1 MENSDQQSQKLLTSS
16 VEKDKQEELMQ
27 DVYILV
33 ENLIHREETTVRL
46 VIDCL
51 YDVGTVNLINQKF
64 RSRTFNKTLKLAS
77 RVSKPAFKMI
87 AWRLVRKKSPRL
99 ITNWLQRKVAF
110 PKAEP
115 QVNQAEL
122 AVQQPE
128 AVNSIAPQDVSTNI
142 LPPAQYQIQEVKHL
156 RSQVKLLV
164 SLIIGIVT
172 VFGGSFAW
180 MNYQIQQSHQQTIQ
194 ELQTQMRIMEA
205 NRDRR

>member
-1 MENSDQQSQKLLTSS
+1 MAIGKE
-16 VEKDKQEELMQ
+16 
-27 DVYILV
+27 
-33 ENLIHREETTVRL
+33 
-46 VIDCL
+46 
-51 YDVGTVNLINQKF
+51 
-64 RSRTFNKTLKLAS
+64 
-77 RVSKPAFKMI
+77 
-87 AWRLVRKKSPRL
+87 KSPRL

-115 QVNQAEL
+115 QINQAEL

-128 AVNSIAPQDVSTNI
+128 VVNSIAPQDISTNI
-142 LPPAQYQIQEVKHL
+142 LPPAQYQMQEVKHL

-180 MNYQIQQSHQQTIQ
+180 INYQIQQSHQQTIQ
-194 ELQTQMRIMEA
+194 ELQTQMKIMEA